1 MSAINGIKN
10 SSFGYVKHTFLDISI
25 NGQFESNKIFTIP
38 HIKNSS
44 SYLKNVFFFTFLQ
57 KRISIK
63 ILSKS
68 VVIIGYKDNLKP
80 LSFF

>member
-44 SYLKNVFFFTFLQ
+44 FHLKNVFFFTFLQ